1 MYLKTVPIYIMPP
14 GPSTRRRALKLQRFC
29 PFTLNGVTSRF
40 AELHCGSVA
49 SLCSLQRL
57 SKVQL
62 LKCNILVADMMESEG
77 RIPQRLTKEKY
88 ALGIVTLF
96 PSLQDPHGK
105 TGYVYMVLI
114 GEDGF
119 SQTRELH
126 VPGCTL
132 FRRNSQDTFIISAAD
147 SLGPVWGVHI
157 WHDNS
162 GPSPSWSIKHLDV
175 SEVSSVTL
183 VPESLLSFWSGI
195 RSSSHKQTKDS
206 VPPGTFGPSASVG
219 LGHTKSAAASKLK
232 LLQSDG
238 WLDGHTV
245 SLHFT
250 LFSPAPN
257 LFTSVTLHT
266 EQSPP
271 AGLLPSARVQSVG
284 GCHSPAVGEYGV
296 MVCQLLFLVLS
307 LLQLCRQVYAVGE
320 QGLMG
325 YWRTPCNWLEVGAF
339 LRWQI

>member
-1 MYLKTVPIYIMPP
+1 M
-14 GPSTRRRALKLQRFC
+14 C
-29 PFTLNGVTSRF
+29 P
-40 AELHCGSVA
+40 
-49 SLCSLQRL
+49 
-57 SKVQL
+57 
-62 LKCNILVADMMESEG
+62 
-77 RIPQRLTKEKY
+77 
-88 ALGIVTLF
+88 
-96 PSLQDPHGK
+96 
-105 TGYVYMVLI
+105 
-114 GEDGF
+114 
-119 SQTRELH
+119 
-126 VPGCTL
+126 
-132 FRRNSQDTFIISAAD
+132 
-147 SLGPVWGVHI
+147 
-157 WHDNS
+157 
-162 GPSPSWSIKHLDV
+162 
-175 SEVSSVTL
+175 VSSVTL

-206 VPPGTFGPSASVG
+206 VPPGTFGQSASVG

-271 AGLLPSARVQSVG
+271 RWPTAL
-284 GCHSPAVGEYGV
+284 
-296 MVCQLLFLVLS
+296 CQGPLLFLVLS

-325 YWRTPCNWLEVGAF
+325 YWRTPCNWLEVYVGH
-339 LRWQI
+339 